1 MALSLKQ
8 QILETINSS
17 NNILIVANKE
27 VNGDNLS
34 ASIALLLFFKKFDSN
49 KKNIDIY
56 IDNFSMPEKLSFLP
70 EVSNIGKQFDNFRNF
85 VVTVDISKTK
95 INEISYD
102 IKDHKLDFIIN
113 SKEGDLSESN
123 VSCGA
128 GNFKYDLIFTIGA
141 PDLESLGTIYDKD
154 PEFFYKVPIVN
165 IDISPNN
172 EQFGQINII
181 NLTATAVSEIVFDL
195 IEAIDVK
202 LIDGDIATS
211 LLTGLISKT
220 KSFKVKK
227 VTPKALNIASQLM
240 TCEARKEEIVSNLFR
255 TKTIP
260 VLKLWGKALSRL
272 KMDKEYNIA
281 WSLVTKQDFANTN
294 TSKDDINELVD
305 EFITSI
311 PEAKIIVILYECE
324 DTSIS
329 AMVRVESCHDAL
341 QLTKIFTPAGAP
353 HLASFELKGKSLLD
367 AEKEVIGEIKGRLK

>member
-17 NNILIVANKE
+17 NNILIIANKDL
-27 VNGDNLS
+27 NGDNLS
-34 ASIALLLFFKKFDSN
+34 ASIALVLFFRKFNSN

-56 IDNFSMPEKLSFLP
+56 IDNFSIPEKFSFLP
-70 EVSNIGKQFDNFRNF
+70 EISNIRKNFDNFRNF
-85 VVTVDISKTK
+85 VISVDVSNTK

-102 IKDHKLDFIIN
+102 IKDNKLDFIIN

-128 GNFKYDLIFTIGA
+128 GNFQYDLIFTIGA

-172 EQFGQINII
+172 EKFGQINII
-181 NLTATAVSEIVFDL
+181 NLTATAVSEIIFDL
-195 IEAIDVK
+195 IEAIDIK

-220 KSFKVKK
+220 KSFKIKK
-227 VTPKALNIASQLM
+227 VTPKVLNIASQLM

-272 KMDKEYNIA
+272 KMDREHNIA
-281 WSLVTKQDFANTN
+281 WSVVTKQDFLNTN
-294 TSKDDINELVD
+294 TCKDDINELVD

-311 PEAKIIVILYECE
+311 PEAKIIVILYECMT
-324 DTSIS
+324 DSIS
-329 AMVRVESCHDAL
+329 AMIRVESCLNAL
-341 QLTKIFTPAGAP
+341 ELTKIFNPSGAP
-353 HLASFELKGKSLLD
+353 HLATFELKDKSLLD
-367 AEKEVIGEIKGRLK
+367 GEKEIIDEIKERLK